1 MTAPIGL
8 TDERMSRVTAFS
20 GGCPLSS
27 RVLSGNTILTLTTR
41 AVGVA
46 VNVGVRDAVTVNVNV
61 GVREFVVVAVQVD
74 V

>member
-20 GGCPLSS
+20 GGCPLSN

-61 GVREFVVVAVQVD
+61 GVRDFVPVAVQVD

>member
-1 MTAPIGL
+1 
-8 TDERMSRVTAFS
+8 MSRVTAFS

-27 RVLSGNTILTLTTR
+27 RVLSGNTILTLTTS

-46 VNVGVRDAVTVNVNV
+46 VKVGVRDAVTVNVNV
-61 GVREFVVVAVQVD
+61 GVREFVLVAVHVD